1 MAATASSRRCRLGI
15 ASRSTSGT
23 TLRVRPAG
31 AGAHIVREDKDMKK
45 ITSSILTAA
54 ALVAAVAATSVS
66 AQAQNVRVRGAI
78 EKVDGNTVMV
88 KSRDGASL
96 KLVLKDNAAVRG
108 VVKASLADVKASS
121 NVAITSRPRADGTL
135 EAVELRI
142 APAGQP
148 FNSFH
153 ADWDLMPN
161 SFMTNGSLQTSVS
174 GVDGQMLTV
183 KYKVQGKPDEEK
195 KIVVTSK
202 TIIATTVPGTKED
215 LKPGLKVFVAGA
227 PKLPDGSL
235 DVAAIQVEKEI
246 PPPQ

>member
-1 MAATASSRRCRLGI
+1 MRITSQVFVVAMLAATF
-15 ASRSTSGT
+15 
-23 TLRVRPAG
+23 
-31 AGAHIVREDKDMKK
+31 
-45 ITSSILTAA
+45 
-54 ALVAAVAATSVS
+54 ALSAVS
-66 AQAQNVRVRGAI
+66 AQAQNVRVRGTI
-78 EKVDGNTVMV
+78 EKLDGNVLMV
-88 KSRDGASL
+88 KSRDGAEL
-96 KLVLKDNAAVRG
+96 KLVLKDNVRIAG
-108 VVKASLADVKASS
+108 VVKASLAAITPDS

-135 EAVELRI
+135 EAFELRI

-161 SFMTNGSLQTSVS
+161 SFMTNGSLQTSIA
-174 GVDGQMLTV
+174 GVDGQVLTV
-183 KYKVQGKPDEEK
+183 KYKVLGKPDEEK
-195 KIVVTSK
+195 KLIVTPK

>member
-1 MAATASSRRCRLGI
+1 MRITSQFFGIAMLAATF
-15 ASRSTSGT
+15 
-23 TLRVRPAG
+23 
-31 AGAHIVREDKDMKK
+31 
-45 ITSSILTAA
+45 
-54 ALVAAVAATSVS
+54 AVGSVS

-78 EKVDGNTVMV
+78 EKLDGNTLMV
-88 KSRDGASL
+88 KSRDGGEL
-96 KLVLKDNAAVRG
+96 KLMLKDNVRVGG
-108 VVKASLADVKASS
+108 VVKASLTDVKPDT
-121 NVAITSRPRADGTL
+121 NVAITSRPRSDGTL

-142 APAGQP
+142 FPAGQP

-153 ADWDLMPN
+153 GEWDLMPN
-161 SFMTNGSLQTSVS
+161 SFMTNGSLQTSVA
-174 GVDGQMLTV
+174 GVDGQVLTV

-195 KIVVTSK
+195 KIIVTPK
-202 TIIATTVPGTKED
+202 TIIATTVPGTKDD

>member
-1 MAATASSRRCRLGI
+1 MRITSQVFVVAMLAATF
-15 ASRSTSGT
+15 
-23 TLRVRPAG
+23 
-31 AGAHIVREDKDMKK
+31 
-45 ITSSILTAA
+45 
-54 ALVAAVAATSVS
+54 ALSSVS
-66 AQAQNVRVRGAI
+66 AQAQNVRVRGTI
-78 EKVDGNTVMV
+78 EKLDGNVLMV
-88 KSRDGASL
+88 KSRDGAEL
-96 KLVLKDNAAVRG
+96 KLVLKDNVRIAG
-108 VVKASLADVKASS
+108 VVKASLAAVKPDS

-135 EAVELRI
+135 EAFELRI

-153 ADWDLMPN
+153 SEWDLMPN
-161 SFMTNGSLQTSVS
+161 SFMTNGSLQTSIT
-174 GVDGQMLTV
+174 GVDGQVLTV
-183 KYKVQGKPDEEK
+183 KYKIVGKPDEEK
-195 KIVVTSK
+195 KLIVTPK

>member
-1 MAATASSRRCRLGI
+1 MNTKLRVLAVAGVVAAFAAT
-15 ASRSTSGT
+15 T
-23 TLRVRPAG
+23 
-31 AGAHIVREDKDMKK
+31 
-45 ITSSILTAA
+45 
-54 ALVAAVAATSVS
+54 

-78 EKVDGNTVMV
+78 ESVDGNTVMV

-96 KLVLKDNAAVRG
+96 KLVLKDNAGVRG
-108 VVKASLADVKASS
+108 VVKASLADVKAAT

-142 APAGQP
+142 FPAGLP

-153 ADWDLMPN
+153 GDWDLTPG
-161 SFMTNGSLQTSVS
+161 SFMTNGAAQTSVAS
-174 GVDGQMLTV
+174 VDGQVLTV
-183 KYKVQGKPDEEK
+183 EYKIPPDKTDIK
-195 KIVVTSK
+195 KILVTPK
-202 TIIATTVPGTKED
+202 TIIATTVAGSKAD
-215 LKPGLKVFVAGA
+215 LKPGLRVFVAGA

>member
-1 MAATASSRRCRLGI
+1 MRLTSPVFVVATL
-15 ASRSTSGT
+15 
-23 TLRVRPAG
+23 
-31 AGAHIVREDKDMKK
+31 
-45 ITSSILTAA
+45 AA
-54 ALVAAVAATSVS
+54 AFALSSVA
-66 AQAQNVRVRGAI
+66 AQAQNVRVRGTI
-78 EKVDGNTVMV
+78 EKLDGNVLTV
-88 KSRDGASL
+88 KSRDGAEL
-96 KLVLKDNAAVRG
+96 KLMLKDNVRIAG
-108 VVKASLADVKASS
+108 VVKASLGDIKTDS

-135 EAVELRI
+135 EAFELRI

-153 ADWDLMPN
+153 SEWDLMPN
-161 SFMTNGSLQTSVS
+161 SFMTNGALQTSIA
-174 GVDGQMLTV
+174 GVDGQVLTV
-183 KYKVQGKPDEEK
+183 KYKVVGKSDEEK
-195 KIVVTSK
+195 KLVVTPK

>member
-1 MAATASSRRCRLGI
+1 MRITSQVFLGTMLAATF
-15 ASRSTSGT
+15 
-23 TLRVRPAG
+23 
-31 AGAHIVREDKDMKK
+31 
-45 ITSSILTAA
+45 
-54 ALVAAVAATSVS
+54 ALSSVS
-66 AQAQNVRVRGAI
+66 AQAQNVRVRGTI
-78 EKVDGNTVMV
+78 EKLDGNVLMV
-88 KSRDGASL
+88 KSRDGAEL
-96 KLVLKDNAAVRG
+96 KLVLKDNARIAG
-108 VVKASLADVKASS
+108 VVKASVADVKPDS

-135 EAVELRI
+135 EAFELRI

-153 ADWDLMPN
+153 SEWDLMPN
-161 SFMTNGSLQTSVS
+161 SFMTNGSLQTSIT
-174 GVDGQMLTV
+174 GVDGQVLTV
-183 KYKVQGKPDEEK
+183 KYKIVGKPDEEK
-195 KIVVTSK
+195 KLIVTPK

>member
-1 MAATASSRRCRLGI
+1 MRMARSIVTAV
-15 ASRSTSGT
+15 A
-23 TLRVRPAG
+23 V
-31 AGAHIVREDKDMKK
+31 
-45 ITSSILTAA
+45 TAA
-54 ALVAAVAATSVS
+54 FAVTSVT

-78 EKVDGNTVMV
+78 ESVDGNTVMV

-108 VVKASLADVKASS
+108 VVKASLADVKAST

-142 APAGQP
+142 FPPGP

-153 ADWDLMPN
+153 GDWDLTPG
-161 SFMTNGSLQTSVS
+161 SFMTNGSAQTSVAS
-174 GVDGQMLTV
+174 VDGQVLTV
-183 KYKVQGKPDEEK
+183 EYKIPPDKTDIK
-195 KIVVTSK
+195 KILVTPK
-202 TIIATTVPGTKED
+202 TIIATTVAGSKDD
-215 LKPGLKVFVAGA
+215 LKPGLRVFVANA

>member
-1 MAATASSRRCRLGI
+1 M
-15 ASRSTSGT
+15 
-23 TLRVRPAG
+23 
-31 AGAHIVREDKDMKK
+31 K
-45 ITSSILTAA
+45 ITSPLFAA
-54 ALVAAVAATSVS
+54 AILAAAVALGSAC
-66 AQAQNVRVRGAI
+66 AQAQNVRVRGTI
-78 EKVDGNTVMV
+78 EKLDGNTLTV
-88 KSRDGASL
+88 KSRDGADL
-96 KLVLKDNAAVRG
+96 KLTLKDNVRVAG
-108 VVKASLADVKASS
+108 VVKAALADVKADN
-121 NVAITSRPRADGTL
+121 NVAITSKPRPDGTL

-153 ADWDLMPN
+153 SDWDLMPN
-161 SFMTNGSLQTSVS
+161 SFMTNGALQTSVA
-174 GVDGQMLTV
+174 GVDGQVMTV

-195 KIVVTSK
+195 KIVVTPK
-202 TIIATTVPGTKED
+202 TIIATTVPGTKDD

>member
-1 MAATASSRRCRLGI
+1 MRV
-15 ASRSTSGT
+15 TSQ
-23 TLRVRPAG
+23 LF
-31 AGAHIVREDKDMKK
+31 
-45 ITSSILTAA
+45 
-54 ALVAAVAATSVS
+54 VAATLAATFALSSVS
-66 AQAQNVRVRGAI
+66 AQAQNVRVRGTI
-78 EKVDGNTVMV
+78 EKLDGNILMV
-88 KSRDGASL
+88 KSRDGAEL
-96 KLVLKDNAAVRG
+96 KLALKDNVRVGG
-108 VVKASLADVKASS
+108 VVKAKLADVKADA
-121 NVAITSRPRADGTL
+121 NVAITSKPRPDGTL

-153 ADWDLMPN
+153 SDWDLMPN
-161 SFMTNGSLQTSVS
+161 SFMTNGSLQTSVAD
-174 GVDGQMLTV
+174 VDGQVLTV

-195 KIVVTSK
+195 KIIVTPK
-202 TIIATTVPGTKED
+202 TIIATTVAGTKDD